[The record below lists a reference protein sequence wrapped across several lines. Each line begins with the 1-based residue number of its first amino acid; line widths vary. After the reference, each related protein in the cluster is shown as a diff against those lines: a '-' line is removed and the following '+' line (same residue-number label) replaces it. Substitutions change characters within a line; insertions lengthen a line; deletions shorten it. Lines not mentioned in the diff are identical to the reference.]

1 VVDVELR
8 SPVFNEETGTIEMRN
23 RVLVR
28 AEGSDIQLYRP
39 AGSPHDCIEL
49 IDIEMQVVDQATGE
63 IISGRDDAERWARN
77 LPHAF
82 RAGDVIA
89 VVTHDD
95 DPPAALKAEP
105 PAEALPEIPAPPAAE
120 LKAVAQ

>member
-8 SPVFNEETGTIEMRN
+8 SPVFNEETGTVEMRILA
-23 RVLVR
+23 LVR

-39 AGSPHDCIEL
+39 ADGPHDCTDL
-49 IDIEMQVVDQATGE
+49 IDVDMQVVDQATGE

-95 DPPAALKAEP
+95 DPPAVSNTEP
-105 PAEALPEIPAPPAAE
+105 PAETLPEIPAPPPAE
-120 LKAVAQ
+120 LRAVAQ